1 MNVHSMKRSPHAKQ
15 GRIRRMRG
23 DASRL
28 QAAPTPANVRDDA
41 ASDDASGT
49 AVALAAPSDATG
61 TVREA
66 CAEVARKRKNRKQ
79 PRIPSEKT
87 LRKASETGTP
97 VSPAMEE
104 LPDHAGLFVDEV
116 HRHADLVE
124 VQKGLLNSADE
135 KIRQRT
141 LERLLEMKYGKG
153 AAAAEEPRQI
163 VIDVPRPY
171 QMPSDEMEER

>member
-1 MNVHSMKRSPHAKQ
+1 
-15 GRIRRMRG
+15 MRG

-28 QAAPTPANVRDDA
+28 QATPTPANVRDDA

-87 LRKASETGTP
+87 LRKASEAGTP

-104 LPDHAGLFVDEV
+104 LPDHAGTFVAEV
-116 HRHADLVE
+116 HRRADLIE
-124 VQKGLLNSADE
+124 IQRSLLNSKDE
-135 KIRQRT
+135 KIKQRS
-141 LERLLEMKYGKG
+141 LERLLEMKYGKS
-153 AAAAEEPRQI
+153 AAAVEEAPQI
-163 VIDVPRPY
+163 VIDVARPDRI
-171 QMPSDEMEER
+171 PKEEMEER

>member
-1 MNVHSMKRSPHAKQ
+1 
-15 GRIRRMRG
+15 MRG

-28 QAAPTPANVRDDA
+28 QATPTPANVRDDA

-87 LRKASETGTP
+87 LRKASEAGTP

-116 HRHADLVE
+116 HRHADLVIVWTE
-124 VQKGLLNSADE
+124 LLNSKDE
-135 KIRQRT
+135 KIRQRAVEKLT
-141 LERLLEMKYGKG
+141 EMRYKG
-153 AAAAEEPRQI
+153 AAAPDDAPRQI
-163 VIDVPRPY
+163 IID
-171 QMPSDEMEER
+171 MPEPNRD